1 VSTARIDEIEARQ
14 RRRISFTLARLLP
27 ATKAP
32 LGLAGVLALPIFF
45 ASLMAVSLAIEKP
58 KTYAWRRA
66 NGKLIVRYHA
76 PTASTEAKIWLLA
89 FVAPLLLVLV
99 GVVASRFRYGLYVVC
114 VAAIVDALALTIRLG
129 RWEQHH
135 TARYPFGE
143 DLYPDSSTSS
153 LIDRGEWEHEA
164 AGTVHSLV
172 GYTIGLALA
181 AAAIALFVAWRRRRR
196 PSAPPPAGGAEL
208 QETGGAPTTSGA

>member
-1 VSTARIDEIEARQ
+1 VRALS
-14 RRRISFTLARLLP
+14 RLLP
-27 ATKAP
+27 ATRAP
-32 LGLAGVLALPIFF
+32 LGLAGFLALPIFF
-45 ASLMAVSLAIEKP
+45 ASLMATSLALEKP

-66 NGKLIVRYHA
+66 NGTLIVRYHD
-76 PTASTEAKIWLLA
+76 PTASTEAKIWLFA

-99 GVVASRFRYGLYVVC
+99 GIVASRFRYGIYVVC
-114 VAAIVDALALTIRLG
+114 IAAIVDALALTIRLG
-129 RWEQHH
+129 RWERHH

-153 LIDRGEWEHEA
+153 LIDRGQWEHEA

-181 AAAIALFVAWRRRRR
+181 AAAIAVFVAWRRRRR
-196 PSAPPPAGGAEL
+196 PWTSLPGNAEL
-208 QETGGAPTTSGA
+208 QQTGGAPTTSGA